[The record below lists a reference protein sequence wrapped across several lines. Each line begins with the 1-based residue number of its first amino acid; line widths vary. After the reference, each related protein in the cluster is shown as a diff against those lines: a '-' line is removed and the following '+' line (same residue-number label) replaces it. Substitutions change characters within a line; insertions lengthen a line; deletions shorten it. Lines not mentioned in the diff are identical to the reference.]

1 MSVALLFCLVV
12 GVTDG
17 DTLTARCGMEAPQ
30 TITIRLAEIDAPER
44 GQPFSARS
52 KQHLAS
58 LCFRKQAEVRAKTT
72 DRYGRTL
79 ARVTC
84 AGTDANAAMVAAGM
98 AWAFTKYITDPRLPE
113 LQASAMA
120 KRAGLWADRS
130 PVPPWE
136 WRSRRVEPQH

>member
-17 DTLTARCGMEAPQ
+17 DTLTALCGTEAPQ

-120 KRAGLWADRS
+120 KRAGLWADPS
-130 PVPPWE
+130 PVPRWDGGAA
-136 WRSRRVEPQH
+136 R

>member
-17 DTLTARCGMEAPQ
+17 DTLTARCGTEAPQ

-84 AGTDANAAMVAAGM
+84 EGTDANAAMVAAGM

-120 KRAGLWADRS
+120 KRAGLWADPS

-136 WRSRRVEPQH
+136 WRSRKVEPQH

>member
-1 MSVALLFCLVV
+1 MLVALLFCLVV

-17 DTLTARCGMEAPQ
+17 DTLTARCGTETPQ

-44 GQPFSARS
+44 GQPFSPRS
-52 KQHLAS
+52 KQHLAF
-58 LCFRKQAEVRAKTT
+58 LCFRKEAEVRAKTT
-72 DRYGRTL
+72 DRYGRTV

-84 AGTDANAAMVAAGM
+84 AGTDANSVMVEAGM
-98 AWAFTKYITDPRLPE
+98 AWAFTKYVTDPRLPE

-120 KRAGLWADRS
+120 KRAGLWADPS

-136 WRSRRVEPQH
+136 WRSRKVEPQH